1 MKATHTMTS
10 QPAPTACMIHLLIG
24 QADTALGTDLV
35 ALGADLAAHGVVIMG
50 LGLDLA
56 VLGAARAAHGA
67 ADTTLGVDLVVLG
80 VDLAALGVADIAHG
94 LDLAAPGV
102 AVSLGLAQYLQIL
115 RSFPA
120 SWLEKA
126 QMPEFQTQRL
136 LIFCKISNP

>member
-24 QADTALGTDLV
+24 LVDTELGMELV
-35 ALGADLAAHGVVIMG
+35 APGAAPAAHGVAIMG
-50 LGLDLA
+50 LGLVLA
-56 VLGAARAAHGA
+56 VPGVALVAHGA
-67 ADTTLGVDLVVLG
+67 ADTIPGAVLVVPG
-80 VDLAALGVADIAHG
+80 VGLAAHGVADIAHG
-94 LDLAAPGV
+94 LARAVPGV
-102 AVSLGLAQYLQIL
+102 VVSLGLARYLQIL